1 MEEAA
6 ENGKESSH
14 SAHGN
19 GMNEWNQ
26 YSFITRRI
34 LHRIHLHA
42 FHRKKHN
49 LHESQT
55 WLSLMTNNNYRLRK
69 VKTCN
74 VEDHIAGEMSFCVVT
89 TKYVWNRTTTIYT
102 KVIKTQQLRKPE
114 GACSYC
120 QKLSVNKTV
129 TFGQSKPKITL
140 SECRSFKVCV
150 IVKGS
155 IEL

>member
-1 MEEAA
+1 
-6 ENGKESSH
+6 
-14 SAHGN
+14 
-19 GMNEWNQ
+19 
-26 YSFITRRI
+26 
-34 LHRIHLHA
+34 
-42 FHRKKHN
+42 
-49 LHESQT
+49 
-55 WLSLMTNNNYRLRK
+55 MTNNNYRLRK

-74 VEDHIAGEMSFCVVT
+74 VEDKIAGEMSFCVVT
-89 TKYVWNRTTTIYT
+89 TKCIWNRTATILTT
-102 KVIKTQQLRKPE
+102 VIKTQQLRKPD

-140 SECRSFKVCV
+140 GDCGSFKVYV